1 MFFFKLLITNA
12 VIVSC
17 VLIGKRLPTLAG
29 LIAAMPLTS
38 LLVLI
43 WLYTDNP
50 GDLRSLAKYCGG
62 VLWGIIPTMLFFAV
76 ALFCLRRQ
84 ISLPLALSL
93 SFAVWLAGAA
103 LHQWFLR

>member
-1 MFFFKLLITNA
+1 MFLLKLLITNA
-12 VIVSC
+12 IIVSC

-50 GDLRSLAKYCGG
+50 RDLASLSKYCGG
-62 VLWGIIPTMLFFAV
+62 VLWGIIPTVLFFAV
-76 ALFCLRRQ
+76 AMSCFRRE
-84 ISLPLALSL
+84 LPLPLTLSL
-93 SFAVWLAGAA
+93 SFAVWLAAA
-103 LHQWFLR
+103 AVHQWLLR